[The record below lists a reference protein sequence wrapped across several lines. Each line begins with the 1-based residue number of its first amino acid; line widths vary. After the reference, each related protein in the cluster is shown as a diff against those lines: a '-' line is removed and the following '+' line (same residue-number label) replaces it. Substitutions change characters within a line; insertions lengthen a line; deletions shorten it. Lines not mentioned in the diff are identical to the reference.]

1 MPKEKMLLGG
11 KKFWVGRARIG
22 GCGGDGDGRVDVECN
37 GWEADFI
44 AAGLVAQFQ
53 GNFLGTEWGVGLRG
67 ERYAENDSILVHVE
81 RSLGKGECV
90 ELAFGVGDFAGG
102 LETGRE
108 VGAEI
113 SGNKVLGGR
122 LARVDVEAVADFE
135 HDGELEGGAAS
146 DGFERN
152 VCGWSD
158 DFAARGDLR
167 MCGWQRGD
175 DYQQDGCDGDSCGEL
190 HRRTG

>member
-53 GNFLGTEWGVGLRG
+53 GNFLGTEWGVRLRG
-67 ERYAENDSILVHVE
+67 ERYAENDSVLVHVE

-90 ELAFGVGDFAGG
+90 ELAFGIGDFASGFEADG
-102 LETGRE
+102 KVE
-108 VGAEI
+108 VEI
-113 SGNKVLGGR
+113 SWNKVFGGR
-122 LARVDVEAVADFE
+122 LARVDVEAGADFGD
-135 HDGELEGGAAS
+135 DGELEGAAAR

-152 VCGWSD
+152 VCGGSH
-158 DFAARGDLR
+158 DFASGRDLWLRG
-167 MCGWQRGD
+167 G
-175 DYQQDGCDGDSCGEL
+175 
-190 HRRTG
+190 